1 MEKRATR
8 AHNKNFEQQGLS
20 KFKRNEQQGLI
31 DIKQYKQEQQGL
43 NNDNNFEQQG
53 LKNKMKQFRN
63 KESTVNMNKL

>member
-43 NNDNNFEQQG
+43 NNDSNLSNRG
-53 LKNKMKQFRN
+53 SRTK
-63 KESTVNMNKL
+63 